1 MCDNNVDLIL
11 KYKNASLWLGNRHAA
26 LDLDFLKKANI
37 SLVINCT
44 ENLPFIYDIT
54 DEYMAL
60 ESIRIPIN
68 DTSSEQDNIKM
79 QNDLEKILPIIYDKF
94 INKQKNILIHC
105 YAGISRSAS
114 VMAAAIFYIFK
125 KDKNLNITNDKQ
137 LLNNIIEFIIKRRS
151 CTFYYGTKLN
161 FKKALVKI
169 CNIT

>member
-11 KYKNASLWLGNRHAA
+11 KYKKASLWLGNRNAA

-44 ENLPFIYDIT
+44 ENLPFIYDVS
-54 DEYMAL
+54 DEFMTL

-68 DTSSEQDNIKM
+68 DTSSDKDNMKM
-79 QNDLEKILPIIYDKF
+79 KDGLIKILPIIHDKF

-105 YAGISRSAS
+105 YAGVSRSAS
-114 VMAAAIFYIFK
+114 VMAATLFYIFK
-125 KDKNLNITNDKQ
+125 KDKNLNITNDKE
-137 LLNNIIEFIIKRRS
+137 LLNNIIQFIINRRS

-161 FKKALVKI
+161 FRNSLVKTF
-169 CNIT
+169 NIK